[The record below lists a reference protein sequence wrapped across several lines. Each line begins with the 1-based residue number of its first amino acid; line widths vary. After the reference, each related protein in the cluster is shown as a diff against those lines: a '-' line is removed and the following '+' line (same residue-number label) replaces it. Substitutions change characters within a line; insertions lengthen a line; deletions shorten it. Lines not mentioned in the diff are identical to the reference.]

1 MDVVIRN
8 GTIISASDTYSADL
22 AIRDGKLIMIG
33 QNLNIEAARV
43 FDATGRFVLPGA
55 IDAHVHLQMPVGR
68 LVSAD
73 DCESGTRAAACGGV
87 TTILD
92 FATPDPGQPLDSAIT
107 ERIALFEPAAQID
120 FGLHAVIRDTGDGLA
135 GHMKK
140 SIGLGVTSFKVY
152 MVYAGLMVDDSGL
165 ARILALARDL
175 GALTCVH
182 AEDPSLLES
191 RTRALLAAGQTSPW
205 HHYDSRPELVEA
217 EAIRR
222 IIGLAKATKSSLYI
236 VHLACR
242 EGLAAVAEARAE
254 GYPVYAETCP
264 QYLHFTHEVYKHSD
278 GQRYV
283 CSPAFKGQDSQ
294 DALWQGIAR
303 GEIDTVATDHCPFQS
318 AEKDIGRNDFTR
330 IPNGCMGVET
340 LYPFMLSAANQGRI
354 SYNKAVEVCSTNVA
368 RLFGCAPQ
376 KGTIAIGS
384 DADLVIYDP
393 RGESVVS
400 RARMHSRVDYTIWE
414 GMRLAG
420 RLDQVFSRGRLV
432 YSDGIFTGEPGW
444 GRFVRCR

>member
-43 FDATGRFVLPGA
+43 FDAAGRFVLPGA
-55 IDAHVHLQMPVGR
+55 IDAHVHLQMPVGN

-73 DCESGTRAAACGGV
+73 DCESGTKAAACGGV

-92 FATPDPGQPLDSAIT
+92 FATPDPGQPLDRAIT
-107 ERIALFEPAAQID
+107 ERIALFQPAAHID
-120 FGLHAVIRDTGDGLA
+120 YGLHAVIRDTGDNLA
-135 GHMKK
+135 DEMKK
-140 SIGLGVTSFKVY
+140 AMDLGVTSFKVY
-152 MVYAGLMVDDSGL
+152 MVYSGLMVDDSGL
-165 ARILALARDL
+165 ARILALAREH

-182 AEDPSLLES
+182 AEDPALLES
-191 RTRALLAAGQTSPW
+191 RTRELLAAGRTSPW
-205 HHYDSRPELVEA
+205 HHYESRPELVEA
-217 EAIRR
+217 EAVKRVIA
-222 IIGLAKATKSSLYI
+222 LAKAMQSSLYI

-242 EGLAAVAEARAE
+242 EGLAAVAKARAE

-264 QYLHFTHEVYKHSD
+264 QYLHFTHDAYKRSD

-318 AEKDIGRNDFTR
+318 AEKDAGREDFTR

-340 LYPFMLSAANQGRI
+340 LYPFMLSAANCGRI

-376 KGTIAIGS
+376 KGTIAVGS

-400 RARMHSRVDYTIWE
+400 RANMHSKVDYTIWE
-414 GMRLAG
+414 GLRFAG

-432 YSDGIFTGEPGW
+432 FSKGIFTGEPGG